1 MTKPTKERTT
11 DMQTMTTQTGI
22 TLETLRRRE
31 RDAAAAVAL
40 ACAAALALIGAGCVL
55 AACLRG
61 CAADP
66 APAGAAACYEANW
79 SRGLYA
85 DELAGSVGESNG
97 IYWVGR
103 PYLDGVGR
111 LAETTNER

>member
-1 MTKPTKERTT
+1 
-11 DMQTMTTQTGI
+11 MQTMTTQTGI

-61 CAADP
+61 CAAYP
-66 APAGAAACYEANW
+66 APAGAAAC
-79 SRGLYA
+79 GL
-85 DELAGSVGESNG
+85 
-97 IYWVGR
+97 
-103 PYLDGVGR
+103 
-111 LAETTNER
+111 

>member
-40 ACAAALALIGAGCVL
+40 ACAAALALIG

>member
-31 RDAAAAVAL
+31 RDAAAAGAL
-40 ACAAALALIGAGCVL
+40 DCAAALALIGAGWVL
-55 AACLRG
+55 AAGLRG

-66 APAGAAACYEANW
+66 APAGAACYEANW
-79 SRGLYA
+79 SRGLYG

-103 PYLDGVGR
+103 PCLDGVGR